1 MSTPALSTPAEAP
14 KTVIVTGGARGIGY
28 AFCEHL
34 AGLGHRIVIA
44 DREGAEAAAARLIE
58 QGLQAFGVRVDVVSE
73 TDAAAMVHAAEQ
85 AFGGVDALVNNAGLF
100 TSLALQPFEKIDN
113 AEWMKVMEVNTLG
126 VFNCAKA
133 ASAAL
138 RRSGRG
144 RLVNIASIVPMK
156 GPPNMAHYVASKG
169 AVIAL
174 TRSLAREMS
183 RDKVTV
189 NAIAPG
195 FTLSDGVMASG
206 LHERIG
212 DNARTLGRCLQ
223 RDQMPADL
231 VGALAFLISD
241 GASFVTGQ
249 TLAVDGGGVFL

>member
-1 MSTPALSTPAEAP
+1 MSAASPSLPMEPP
-14 KTVIVTGGARGIGY
+14 KTVIVTGGARGIGF

-34 AGLGHRIVIA
+34 ARLGHRLVVA
-44 DREGAEAAAARLIE
+44 DLSGADEAAARLVG
-58 QGLQAFGVRVDVVSE
+58 QGGRAIGVKVDVVSE
-73 TDAAAMVHAAEQ
+73 TDAAAMVQAAQ
-85 AFGGVDALVNNAGLF
+85 AAFGGVDALVNNAGLF
-100 TSLALQPFEKIDN
+100 TSLELQPFERIDN
-113 AEWMKVMEVNTLG
+113 AQWMKVMEVNTLG

-133 ASAAL
+133 ASPAL

-174 TRSLAREMS
+174 TRALAREMS
-183 RDKVTV
+183 RDQVTV

-212 DNARTLGRCLQ
+212 DQARTLGRCIQ
-223 RDQMPADL
+223 RDQTPADL
-231 VGALAFLISD
+231 IGALAFLISD
-241 GASFVTGQ
+241 GACFITGQ